1 MSKRKKQG
9 LTRGQVEE
17 ILGRRMGELM
27 AECGVPHWR
36 VAVVLEKIPDHGLLA
51 TVKRRVD
58 YWQATITLDPSKQDD
73 EATLC
78 DSLQHELLHCLLG
91 PFDLVYEAMG
101 AHIQDKAARMAM
113 ERLYYWAQEQGVL
126 NISRMLINRED
137 RVMPQAD
144 DPIPPIG

>member
-58 YWQATITLDPSKQDD
+58 Y
-73 EATLC
+73 
-78 DSLQHELLHCLLG
+78 
-91 PFDLVYEAMG
+91 
-101 AHIQDKAARMAM
+101 
-113 ERLYYWAQEQGVL
+113 
-126 NISRMLINRED
+126 
-137 RVMPQAD
+137 
-144 DPIPPIG
+144 